1 MCRSRRE
8 LSNAYL
14 LAKFGFDT
22 AENEPCKVC
31 LLSAYRSPRLQELP
45 HYAVPTCYVLLD
57 RMPIAGASV
66 KVDRKALPKPP
77 SPTRVAEM
85 PKSSDTGEKWF
96 DGSLDSCLLLFEI
109 VLELPF
115 DTLSADSN
123 FFEFGGYSLTATKLM
138 GLIKKHITE
147 DYLLNNGEDNEVQV
161 KLKIPSIA
169 EFLQA
174 PTPLQLSEFIVGGAL
189 YFF

>member
-1 MCRSRRE
+1 
-8 LSNAYL
+8 
-14 LAKFGFDT
+14 
-22 AENEPCKVC
+22 
-31 LLSAYRSPRLQELP
+31 
-45 HYAVPTCYVLLD
+45 
-57 RMPIAGASV
+57 
-66 KVDRKALPKPP
+66 
-77 SPTRVAEM
+77 M